1 MALEKKSMRAC
12 QSGQTAF
19 TARLLGRFTSEAAAS
34 GRNLIFSPLSIHVAL
49 ALMSTGASGD
59 TLAEILSVAG
69 APSREE
75 LREFVRDSLI
85 DSVLAD
91 QSGSGGPIVVFA
103 CGAWTDWRKPLKPEY
118 RDTIVNTF
126 RGSTT
131 TVDFEDKPVESRQ
144 QINSWVA
151 EVTRGLI
158 TELVKP
164 EDQRTETVNVV
175 VNAIY
180 FKGEWCDPFDKNY
193 TQDREFYRLDG
204 SSVKVA
210 FMQMWTSQQIACHNG
225 FKVLKLPYKRMV
237 ADSAFDWNQCKGI
250 PKFSMC
256 IFLPDSNDGL
266 QSLTEKIA
274 STPEFLHNHLP
285 SEYVPVNKFQLP
297 KFKLSFGGSI
307 VEDLKSLG
315 LVLPFSPSTASV
327 TEIAEVEETD
337 GPIYVSDV
345 IDKAVV
351 DVNEEG
357 CEAAAVT
364 ESDDD
369 MGFCL
374 DYEPPKEVDFVADHP
389 FAFFIIEETSGSIV
403 FAGHVLDPSSE

>member
-1 MALEKKSMRAC
+1 
-12 QSGQTAF
+12 
-19 TARLLGRFTSEAAAS
+19 
-34 GRNLIFSPLSIHVAL
+34 
-49 ALMSTGASGD
+49 MSTGASGD

-75 LREFVRDSLI
+75 LREFVRHSLI

-126 RGSTT
+126 RGSAT

-180 FKGEWCDPFDKNY
+180 FKGKWCDPFDKNY

-210 FMQMWTSQQIACHNG
+210 FMQMWSSQQIACHNG

-237 ADSAFDWNQCKGI
+237 VDSDFDWNKWKGI

-256 IFLPDSNDGL
+256 IFLPDAHDGL
-266 QSLTEKIA
+266 QSLTEKMA

-285 SEYVPVNKFQLP
+285 SEYVPVKKFQLP

-315 LVLPFSPSTASV
+315 LVLPFNPSTANV
-327 TEIAEVEETD
+327 TEIAEV
-337 GPIYVSDV
+337 
-345 IDKAVV
+345 
-351 DVNEEG
+351 
-357 CEAAAVT
+357 
-364 ESDDD
+364 
-369 MGFCL
+369 
-374 DYEPPKEVDFVADHP
+374 
-389 FAFFIIEETSGSIV
+389 
-403 FAGHVLDPSSE
+403 GHVLDPSSE